1 MIISD
6 TSISR
11 PVLTSMVAA
20 GLVLFG
26 AISFT
31 RLSVRELPDVD
42 PPIVSVSVFL
52 RGANPRV
59 METTVT
65 DVLEEELST
74 IPGVRTISSSSSEQ
88 SSKITLEFTLDRD
101 LEVAAQDV
109 RDKVARVRGRLPEQ
123 IQEPVVTKQDAD
135 AQPFFWMAL
144 TADNYS
150 LLQLSDIADRIVKQR
165 LQSVDGVGRAQVFGE
180 KRYSM
185 RIWLSPSA
193 MASRGIT
200 VQDVQSA
207 ILTRNV
213 EIPAG
218 RIESVQREFSVR
230 SMGEL
235 KTPEEFADIVVAS
248 QGTQFVRLGDIARV
262 ELGPETRRSYLQ
274 FDGIPGVAV
283 GVVRQS
289 KANLIQVSDNIRA
302 EVRSIQEALPPG
314 VELTIGF
321 DSSEFVRQSIQEALQ
336 TLLLAGLLVVLIIF
350 VFLRDLR
357 ATFVPALAIPTAII
371 ATFAV
376 LYAFDF
382 SINQFTLLALI
393 LAMGIVVDD
402 AIIVME
408 NAYRHQEELGED
420 PVEAARRG
428 TSEIAFAVIATTIT
442 LVAVFLPLLFLQGTA
457 GRLFNEFGVALAG
470 SVIISSF
477 IALTLT
483 PMVCAKI
490 LRVPDS
496 HGKLFL
502 AFERGFNSIQDGY
515 RRLLDVAIHH
525 RLVVIV
531 AAVFVVL
538 GAGFA
543 FRALEREFIPTEDRG
558 FFIVFLRAPGGSSLE
573 YMIAH
578 QQQAERIVQNT
589 AGVEHHFSIIGFD
602 GGPVNTGIMFA
613 RLDQPEDRP
622 GRSVQDIVGEI
633 RGQLFAIPGVMAFAQ
648 VPPALG
654 FGRPVN
660 FVVRNPDFDSLV
672 VGMDQFLARAR
683 QIPGLINIDT
693 NLKVD
698 KPELEVSYDRD
709 RAEDLGVVISEVSS
723 TLQTLLGGQR
733 VGTFTRDSKLFYV
746 MLQLEDEDRA
756 TPSDLTNIYVRGRDG
771 TQVKLDAV
779 ASISETVGPT
789 QLNHF
794 DRVQSFTLTAGL
806 APGFTLGAAVDSLN
820 ALAAEILPRG
830 STTALAGESRELEES
845 GNTLY
850 FAFILAL
857 IVVYMVL
864 AAQFE
869 SLIHPLTVL
878 MSVPLAIT
886 GALVTLLIT
895 GSTLNLFSQ
904 IGMILLV
911 GLGTKNSI
919 LLVEYAN
926 QLKGRGMET
935 LDAILEAGRI
945 RLRPILMTSVA
956 TIIAMM
962 PIALGLGAGSASRR
976 PLGYVIVGGMLFSTV
991 LTLFLVPVVYVLLD
1005 AARVRLRRPRAALSP
1020 APMEGPS

>member
-1 MIISD
+1 MRISD
-6 TSISR
+6 TSIGR

-42 PPIVSVSVFL
+42 APVVSVRTFL

-88 SSKITLEFTLDRD
+88 TSNITLEFTLDRS

-109 RDKVARVRGRLPEQ
+109 RDKVARVRDRLPEQ
-123 IQEPVVTKQDAD
+123 IQEPVVAKQDAD
-135 AQPFFWMAL
+135 AQPFLWMAL
-144 TADNYS
+144 TADNYN
-150 LLQLSDIADRIVKQR
+150 LLQLSDIADRVVKQR

-180 KRYSM
+180 HRYSM
-185 RIWLSPSA
+185 RIWLSPTA
-193 MASRGIT
+193 MASRNIT

-218 RIESVQREFSVR
+218 RIESLQREFSVR

-235 KTPEEFADIVVAS
+235 KTPEEFAEIVVAS
-248 QGTQFVRLGDIARV
+248 QGTQFVRLGDIARI
-262 ELGPETRRSYLQ
+262 ELGSENRRSYLQ
-274 FDGIPGVAV
+274 FDGRPGVAV

-289 KANLIQVSDNIRA
+289 KANLIQVSDNVRA
-302 EVRSIQEALPPG
+302 EIRSIQEALPPG

-321 DSSEFVRQSIQEALQ
+321 DSSRFVRDSIREALQ
-336 TLLLAGLLVVLIIF
+336 TLIVAGLLVVLIIF

-357 ATFVPALAIPTAII
+357 ATFVPALAIPTAIV

-376 LYAFDF
+376 LYAFGF

-420 PVEAARRG
+420 PIEAARRG

-490 LRVPDS
+490 LRVPSS
-496 HGKLFL
+496 HGKLFMV
-502 AFERGFNSIQDGY
+502 FERGFTAIQDGY

-531 AAVFVVL
+531 GAVFVVL

-543 FRALEREFIPTEDRG
+543 FRALDREFIPTEDRG
-558 FFIVFLRAPGGSSLE
+558 FFIVFLQAPVGSSLE
-573 YMIAH
+573 YTIAH

-589 AGVEHHFSIIGFD
+589 PGVEHHFSVIGFFGNVD
-602 GGPVNTGIMFA
+602 TGIMFA
-613 RLDQPEDRP
+613 RLDEPEDRP
-622 GRSVQDIVGEI
+622 GRSVEDIVGEI
-633 RGQLFAIPGVMAFAQ
+633 RQQLFGIPGVMAFAQ
-648 VPPALG
+648 VPPAIG
-654 FGRPVN
+654 FGSPVN
-660 FVVRNPDFDSLV
+660 FVVRNPNFDSLV
-672 VGMDQFLARAR
+672 AGMDEFLARAR
-683 QIPGLINIDT
+683 QIPGLLNVDT

-709 RAEDLGVVISEVSS
+709 RAEDLGVVIADVSS
-723 TLQTLLGGQR
+723 TLQILLGGQR

-746 MLQLEDEDRA
+746 MLQLDDENRA
-756 TPSDLTNIYVRGRDG
+756 TPSDMTNIYVRGREG

-779 ASISETVGPT
+779 ASIKESVGPT
-789 QLNHF
+789 QLNHY
-794 DRVQSFTLTAGL
+794 DRVRSFTLTAGL

-820 ALAAEILPRG
+820 AAAAEILPGG
-830 STTALAGESRELEES
+830 SSTALAGESRELEES
-845 GNTLY
+845 GNALY

-869 SLIHPLTVL
+869 SLLHPLTVL
-878 MSVPLAIT
+878 MSVPLAVT

-962 PIALGLGAGSASRR
+962 PIALGLGAGSASRK

-1005 AARVRLRRPRAALSP
+1005 AARVRLRRPREALSP
-1020 APMEGPS
+1020 VPMEGRS

>member
-1 MIISD
+1 M
-6 TSISR
+6 T
-11 PVLTSMVAA
+11 TMVAIA
-20 GLVLFG
+20 LVLFG

-42 PPIVSVSVFL
+42 PPVVSVNVFL

-74 IPGVRTISSSSSEQ
+74 IPGVRTISSSSAEQ
-88 SSKITLEFTLDRD
+88 SSSVTLEFTLDRD

-135 AQPFFWMAL
+135 AQPFFWLAL

-180 KRYSM
+180 HRYSM
-185 RIWLSPSA
+185 RIWLSPTA
-193 MASRGIT
+193 MASRSIT

-218 RIESVQREFSVR
+218 RIESLQREFSVR
-230 SMGEL
+230 SLGEL

-248 QGTQFVRLGDIARV
+248 QGSQLVRLGDIARI
-262 ELGPETRRSYLQ
+262 ELGAENRRSYLQ
-274 FDGIPGVAV
+274 FDGTPGVAV

-289 KANLIQVSDNIRA
+289 KANLVEVSDNIQA
-302 EVRSIQEALPPG
+302 EIPAIREALPPG
-314 VELTIGF
+314 VELTQGF
-321 DSSEFVRQSIQEALQ
+321 DSSRYVRNSIQEAQ
-336 TLLLAGLLVVLIIF
+336 DTLILAGLLVVLIIF

-357 ATFVPALAIPTAII
+357 ATFVPALAIPTAIV

-376 LYAFDF
+376 LYAFGF

-408 NAYRHQEELGED
+408 NAYRHQEEFGED
-420 PVEAARRG
+420 PTTAARRG
-428 TSEIAFAVIATTIT
+428 TSEIAFAVIATTVS
-442 LVAVFLPLLFLQGTA
+442 LVAVFTPLAFLQGTA

-470 SVIISSF
+470 SVVISSF

-483 PMVCAKI
+483 PMVSAKV
-490 LRVPDS
+490 LRVPTS
-496 HGKLFL
+496 HGKLFMV
-502 AFERGFNSIQDGY
+502 FERAFVAIQDGY
-515 RRLLDVAIHH
+515 RRSLNLAVHH

-531 AAVFVVL
+531 GAVFVVL
-538 GAGFA
+538 SAGFA
-543 FRALEREFIPTEDRG
+543 FRALDREFIPTDDRG
-558 FFIVFLRAPGGSSLE
+558 YFIVFLQAPVGSSLDFTVG
-573 YMIAH
+573 H
-578 QQQAERIVQNT
+578 QQQAEQIVLNT
-589 AGVEHHFSIIGFD
+589 PGVQHYFSVIGFFGD
-602 GGPVNTGIMFA
+602 VNTGIMFA
-613 RLDQPEDRP
+613 RLDEPEDRP
-622 GRSVQDIVGEI
+622 GRSVQDIVDEI
-633 RGQLFAIPGVMAFAQ
+633 RGQLYGIPGVMAFAQ
-648 VPPALG
+648 VPPAIG
-654 FGRPVN
+654 FGNPVN

-672 VGMDQFLARAR
+672 AGMDEFLTRAR
-683 QIPGLINIDT
+683 QIPGLLNVDT

-698 KPELEVSYDRD
+698 KPELEISYDRD
-709 RAEDLGVVISEVSS
+709 RAEDLGVAIADISG
-723 TLQTLLGGQR
+723 TLQTLVGGQR
-733 VGTFTRDSKLFYV
+733 VGTFTRDSKLYYV
-746 MLQLEDEDRA
+746 VLQLDDEDRA
-756 TPSDLTNIYVRGRDG
+756 TPSDMTNIYVRGRDG
-771 TQVKLDAV
+771 EQVKLDAV
-779 ASISETVGPT
+779 ASINEDVGPT

-794 DRVQSFTLTAGL
+794 DRVRSFTLTAGL
-806 APGFTLGAAVDSLN
+806 AEGFTLGAALDSLN
-820 ALAAEILPRG
+820 ALAGEVLPRG

-845 GNTLY
+845 GTALY

-878 MSVPLAIT
+878 MSVPLAVT

-895 GSTLNLFSQ
+895 GSTLNMFSQ

-935 LDAILEAGRI
+935 LDAVLEAGRI

-956 TIIAMM
+956 TIVAMM

-976 PLGYVIVGGMLFSTV
+976 PLGYVIVGGMLFSTM

-1005 AARVRLRRPRAALSP
+1005 EARVRLSHRREALSP
-1020 APMEGPS
+1020 ARAESQ

>member
-1 MIISD
+1 
-6 TSISR
+6 
-11 PVLTSMVAA
+11 MVAIA
-20 GLVLFG
+20 LVLFG

-42 PPIVSVSVFL
+42 PPVVSVSTFL

-74 IPGVRTISSSSSEQ
+74 IPGVRTITSSSSEQ
-88 SSKITLEFTLDRD
+88 SSNVTLEFTLDRD

-144 TADNYS
+144 AADNYS
-150 LLQLSDIADRIVKQR
+150 LLELSDIADRVVKQR
-165 LQSVDGVGRAQVFGE
+165 LQSVDGVGRAQIFGE

-185 RIWLSPSA
+185 RIWLSPTA
-193 MASRGIT
+193 MVARNIT

-218 RIESVQREFSVR
+218 RIESQQREFSVR

-248 QGTQFVRLGDIARV
+248 QGSQLVRLGDIARI
-262 ELGPETRRSYLQ
+262 ELGPENRRGYLQ
-274 FDGIPGVAV
+274 FDGTPAVAV

-289 KANLIQVSDNIRA
+289 KANLVQVSDNIRA
-302 EVRSIQEALPPG
+302 EIPALREALPPG
-314 VELTIGF
+314 IELTLGF
-321 DSSEFVRQSIQEALQ
+321 DSSRFVRNSLQEAQ
-336 TLLLAGLLVVLIIF
+336 ETLILAGLLVILIIF

-357 ATFVPALAIPTAII
+357 ATFVPALAIPTAIV
-371 ATFAV
+371 ATSAV
-376 LYAFDF
+376 LYAFGF

-420 PVEAARRG
+420 PTTAARRG
-428 TSEIAFAVIATTIT
+428 TSEIAFAVIATTVT
-442 LVAVFLPLLFLQGTA
+442 LVAVFTPLLFLQGTA

-483 PMVCAKI
+483 PMVSAKV
-490 LRVPDS
+490 LRVPQS
-496 HGKLFL
+496 HGKLFM
-502 AFERGFNSIQDGY
+502 AFERGFIAIQDGY
-515 RRLLDVAIHH
+515 RRALDVAIHH
-525 RLVVIV
+525 RLAVV
-531 AAVFVVL
+531 ATAVLVVL
-538 GAGFA
+538 SAGFA
-543 FRALEREFIPTEDRG
+543 FRSLDREFIPTDDRG
-558 FFIVFLRAPGGSSLE
+558 FFIVFLQAPVGSTLE
-573 YMIAH
+573 YTIEH
-578 QQQAERIVQNT
+578 QQMAERIVQKT
-589 AGVEHHFSIIGFD
+589 PGVEHHFSVIGFF
-602 GGPVNTGIMFA
+602 GNVNTGIMFA
-613 RLDQPEDRP
+613 RLEEPENRP
-622 GRSVQDIVGEI
+622 GRSVQDIVDEV
-633 RGQLFAIPGVMAFAQ
+633 RGQLFGIPDVMAFAQ
-648 VPPALG
+648 VPPAIG
-654 FGRPVN
+654 FGSPLS

-672 VGMDQFLARAR
+672 VGMDEFLSRAR
-683 QIPGLINIDT
+683 QIPGLVNVDT
-693 NLKVD
+693 DLKVD
-698 KPELEVSYDRD
+698 KPELEISYDRD
-709 RAEDLGVVISEVSS
+709 RAEDLGVSIADISG

-733 VGTFTRDSKLFYV
+733 VGTFTRDSKLYNV
-746 MLQLEDEDRA
+746 LLQLDDEDRA
-756 TPSDLTNIYVRGRDG
+756 TPSDMTNIYVRGRDG
-771 TQVKLDAV
+771 EQIKLDAV
-779 ASISETVGPT
+779 ALINESVGPT
-789 QLNHF
+789 QLSHY
-794 DRVQSFTLTAGL
+794 DRVRSFTLTAGL
-806 APGFTLGAAVDSLN
+806 SPGFTLGAAVDSLN
-820 ALAAEILPRG
+820 ALAAEVLPRG
-830 STTALAGESRELEES
+830 STTALAGESRELEET
-845 GNTLY
+845 GNALY

-878 MSVPLAIT
+878 MSVPLAVT
-886 GALVTLLIT
+886 GALVTLMIT

-926 QLKGRGMET
+926 QLKGRGMDT
-935 LDAILEAGRI
+935 LDAVLEAGRI

-976 PLGYVIVGGMLFSTV
+976 PLGYVIVGGMLFSTL

-1005 AARVRLRRPRAALSP
+1005 AVRVRLTRKWGALSP
-1020 APMEGPS
+1020 ARAEGGP

>member
-1 MIISD
+1 MRISD
-6 TSISR
+6 TSIGR

-42 PPIVSVSVFL
+42 APVVSVRTFL

-88 SSKITLEFTLDRD
+88 TSNITLEFTLDRS

-109 RDKVARVRGRLPEQ
+109 RDKVARVRDRLPEQ
-123 IQEPVVTKQDAD
+123 IQEPVVAKQDAD
-135 AQPFFWMAL
+135 AQPFLWMAL
-144 TADNYS
+144 TADNYN
-150 LLQLSDIADRIVKQR
+150 LLQLSDIADRVVKQR

-180 KRYSM
+180 HRYSM
-185 RIWLSPSA
+185 RIWLSPTA
-193 MASRGIT
+193 MASRNIT

-218 RIESVQREFSVR
+218 RIESLQREFSVR

-235 KTPEEFADIVVAS
+235 KTPEEFAEIVVAS
-248 QGTQFVRLGDIARV
+248 QGTQFVRLGDIARI
-262 ELGPETRRSYLQ
+262 ELGSENRRSYLQ
-274 FDGIPGVAV
+274 FDGRPGVAV

-289 KANLIQVSDNIRA
+289 KANLIQVSDNVRA
-302 EVRSIQEALPPG
+302 EIRSIQEALPPG

-321 DSSEFVRQSIQEALQ
+321 DSSRFVRDSIREALQ
-336 TLLLAGLLVVLIIF
+336 TLIVAGLLVVLIIF

-357 ATFVPALAIPTAII
+357 ATFVPALAIPTAIV

-376 LYAFDF
+376 LYAFGF

-420 PVEAARRG
+420 PIEAARRG

-490 LRVPDS
+490 LRVPSS
-496 HGKLFL
+496 HGKLFMV
-502 AFERGFNSIQDGY
+502 FERGFTAIQDGY

-531 AAVFVVL
+531 GAVFVVL

-543 FRALEREFIPTEDRG
+543 FRALDREFIPTEDRG
-558 FFIVFLRAPGGSSLE
+558 FFIVFLQAPVGSSLE
-573 YMIAH
+573 YTIAH

-589 AGVEHHFSIIGFD
+589 PGVEHHFSVIGFFGNVD
-602 GGPVNTGIMFA
+602 TGIMFA
-613 RLDQPEDRP
+613 RLDEPEDRP
-622 GRSVQDIVGEI
+622 GRSVEDIVGEI
-633 RGQLFAIPGVMAFAQ
+633 REQLFGIPGIRAFAQ
-648 VPPALG
+648 VPPAIG
-654 FGRPVN
+654 FGSPVN

-672 VGMDQFLARAR
+672 AGMDEFLARAR
-683 QIPGLINIDT
+683 QIPGLLNVDT

-709 RAEDLGVVISEVSS
+709 RAEDLGVVIADVSS
-723 TLQTLLGGQR
+723 TLQILLGGQR

-746 MLQLEDEDRA
+746 MLQLDDENRA
-756 TPSDLTNIYVRGRDG
+756 TPSDMTNIYVRGREG

-779 ASISETVGPT
+779 ASIKESVGPT
-789 QLNHF
+789 QLNHY
-794 DRVQSFTLTAGL
+794 DRVRSFTLTAGL

-820 ALAAEILPRG
+820 AAAAEILPRG
-830 STTALAGESRELEES
+830 SSTALAGESRELEES
-845 GNTLY
+845 GNALY

-869 SLIHPLTVL
+869 SLLHPLTVL
-878 MSVPLAIT
+878 MSVPLAVT

-1005 AARVRLRRPRAALSP
+1005 AARVRLRRPREALSP
-1020 APMEGPS
+1020 VPMEGRS

>member
-1 MIISD
+1 
-6 TSISR
+6 
-11 PVLTSMVAA
+11 MVATA
-20 GLVLFG
+20 LVLFG

-42 PPIVSVSVFL
+42 PPVVSVSTFL

-88 SSKITLEFTLDRD
+88 SSNITLEFTLDRD

-109 RDKVARVRGRLPEQ
+109 RDKVSRVRGRLPEQ

-144 TADNYS
+144 T
-150 LLQLSDIADRIVKQR
+150 
-165 LQSVDGVGRAQVFGE
+165 VDGVGRAQVFGE

-185 RIWLSPSA
+185 RVWLSPSA

-248 QGTQFVRLGDIARV
+248 QGSQLVRLGDIARV
-262 ELGPETRRSYLQ
+262 ELGPESLRSYLQ
-274 FDGIPGVAV
+274 FDGTPGVAV

-289 KANLIQVSDNIRA
+289 KANLVQVSDNIRA
-302 EVRSIQEALPPG
+302 EIPAIQEALPPG

-321 DSSEFVRQSIQEALQ
+321 DSSRFVRASIQEAQ
-336 TLLLAGLLVVLIIF
+336 ETLILAGLLVVLIIF
-350 VFLRDLR
+350 VFLRNLR
-357 ATFVPALAIPTAII
+357 ATFVPALAIPTAIV

-376 LYAFDF
+376 LYAFGF

-420 PVEAARRG
+420 PETAAKKG
-428 TSEIAFAVIATTIT
+428 TSEIAFAVIATTVT
-442 LVAVFLPLLFLQGTA
+442 LVAVFTPLAFLQGTA

-470 SVIISSF
+470 AVVVSSF

-483 PMVCAKI
+483 PMVSAKI
-490 LRVPDS
+490 LRVPTS
-496 HGKLFL
+496 HGKLFM
-502 AFERGFNSIQDGY
+502 AFERALVGIQDGY
-515 RRLLDVAIHH
+515 RRLLDIAVHH
-525 RLVVIV
+525 RLAVVV
-531 AAVFVVL
+531 GAVFVVL
-538 GAGFA
+538 SAGFA
-543 FRALEREFIPTEDRG
+543 FRALEREFIPTDDRG
-558 FFIVFLRAPGGSSLE
+558 YFIVFLQAPVGATLE
-573 YMIAH
+573 YTIEH
-578 QQQAERIVQNT
+578 QQIAERIVQNT
-589 AGVEHHFSIIGFD
+589 EGVEHHFSVVGFFGD
-602 GGPVNTGIMFA
+602 VNTGIMFA
-613 RLDQPEDRP
+613 RLKEPEDRR
-622 GRSVQDIVGEI
+622 GRSLEQIVGEI
-633 RGQLFAIPGVMAFAQ
+633 RGQLFGIPGVMAFAQ
-648 VPPALG
+648 IPPAIG
-654 FGRPVN
+654 FGNPVN

-683 QIPGLINIDT
+683 QVPGLVNVDS

-698 KPELEVSYDRD
+698 KPELEISYDRD
-709 RAEDLGVVISEVSS
+709 RAEDLGVSIADISS
-723 TLQTLLGGQR
+723 TLQTMLGGQR
-733 VGTFTRDSKLFYV
+733 VGTFTRDSKLYYV
-746 MLQLEDEDRA
+746 VLQLEDEDRA
-756 TPSDLTNIYVRGRDG
+756 TPDDMTNIYVQSRDG
-771 TQVKLDAV
+771 TPVKLDAV
-779 ASISETVGPT
+779 ASITETVGPT
-789 QLNHF
+789 QLSHF
-794 DRVQSFTLTAGL
+794 DRVRSFTVSAGL
-806 APGFTLGAAVDSLN
+806 SQGLTLGAAIDTLN
-820 ALAAEILPRG
+820 AIAAEVLPRG
-830 STTALAGESRELEES
+830 STTALAGESRELEDS
-845 GNTLY
+845 GNALY

-878 MSVPLAIT
+878 MSVPLAVT
-886 GALVTLLIT
+886 GALFTLLIT
-895 GSTLNLFSQ
+895 GSTLNMFSQ

-911 GLGTKNSI
+911 GLVTKNSI

-926 QLKGRGMET
+926 QLKDRGMET
-935 LDAILEAGRI
+935 LEAVLEAGRI

-976 PLGYVIVGGMLFSTV
+976 PLGYAIVGGMLFSTI

-1005 AARVRLRRPRAALSP
+1005 AVRARFSQRAESLTP
-1020 APMEGPS
+1020 ARAEGP

>member
-1 MIISD
+1 VRISD
-6 TSISR
+6 TSIGR
-11 PVLTSMVAA
+11 PVLTTMVATA
-20 GLVLFG
+20 LVLFG

-42 PPIVSVSVFL
+42 PPVVSVRVFL
-52 RGANPRV
+52 RSANPRV

-74 IPGVRTISSSSSEQ
+74 IPGVRTITSSSAEQ
-88 SSKITLEFTLDRD
+88 SSNITLEFTLDRD

-185 RIWLSPSA
+185 RIWLSPTA
-193 MASRGIT
+193 MASRSIT

-235 KTPEEFADIVVAS
+235 KTPEEFANIVVAS
-248 QGTQFVRLGDIARV
+248 QGAQLVRLGDIARI
-262 ELGPETRRSYLQ
+262 ELGPENRRGYLQ
-274 FDGIPGVAV
+274 FDGTPGVAV

-289 KANLIQVSDNIRA
+289 KSNLVEVSDNIRS
-302 EVRSIQEALPPG
+302 EVVAIREALPPG
-314 VELTIGF
+314 VELTLGF
-321 DSSEFVRQSIQEALQ
+321 DRADSVRASIQEAQQ
-336 TLLLAGLLVVLIIF
+336 TLILAGLLVILIIF

-371 ATFAV
+371 STFAV
-376 LYAFDF
+376 LYAFGF

-393 LAMGIVVDD
+393 MAMGIVVDD

-420 PVEAARRG
+420 PTTAARRG
-428 TSEIAFAVIATTIT
+428 TSEIAFAVIATTIA
-442 LVAVFLPLLFLQGTA
+442 LVAVFTPLAFLQGTA

-470 SVIISSF
+470 SVVISSF

-483 PMVCAKI
+483 PMVSAKV
-490 LRVPDS
+490 LRVPSS
-496 HGKLFL
+496 HGKLFM
-502 AFERGFNSIQDGY
+502 AFERGLIAIQDGY

-525 RLVVIV
+525 RLFVVMG
-531 AAVFVVL
+531 AVFVVL
-538 GAGFA
+538 SAGFA
-543 FRALEREFIPTEDRG
+543 FRALDREFIPTDDRG
-558 FFIVFLRAPGGSSLE
+558 FFIVFLQAPVGSTLE
-573 YMIAH
+573 FTVEH

-589 AGVEHHFSIIGFD
+589 PGVKHHFSVIGFF
-602 GGPVNTGIMFA
+602 GNVNTGIMFA
-613 RLDQPEDRP
+613 RLEEPEDRP
-622 GRSVQDIVGEI
+622 GRSVEDIVAEI
-633 RGQLFAIPGVMAFAQ
+633 RTQLFGIPDVMAFAQ
-648 VPPALG
+648 VPPAIG
-654 FGRPVN
+654 FGSPLS

-672 VGMDQFLARAR
+672 AGMDVFLARAR
-683 QIPGLINIDT
+683 QIPGLLNVDT
-693 NLKVD
+693 DLKVD
-698 KPELEVSYDRD
+698 KPELEISYDRD
-709 RAEDLGVVISEVSS
+709 RAEDLGVSIADISS

-733 VGTFTRDSKLFYV
+733 VGTFTRDSKLYYV
-746 MLQLEDEDRA
+746 MLQLEEEDRA
-756 TPSDLTNIYVRGRDG
+756 TPSDMTNIYVRGRDG
-771 TQVKLDAV
+771 QQVKLDAV
-779 ASISETVGPT
+779 TQIDESVGPT

-794 DRVQSFTLTAGL
+794 DRVRSFALTAGL
-806 APGFTLGAAVDSLN
+806 APDFTLGAAVDSLN
-820 ALAAEILPRG
+820 ALAAEVLPRG
-830 STTALAGESRELEES
+830 STTALAGESRELEET
-845 GNTLY
+845 GNALY

-869 SLIHPLTVL
+869 SLVHPLTVL

-886 GALVTLLIT
+886 GALFTLLIT
-895 GSTLNLFSQ
+895 GSPLNMFSQ

-926 QLKGRGMET
+926 QLKERGMDT
-935 LDAILEAGRI
+935 LDAVLEAGRI

-962 PIALGLGAGSASRR
+962 PIALGLGAGSESRR

-991 LTLFLVPVVYVLLD
+991 LTLFLVPVVYVLMD
-1005 AARVRLRRPRAALSP
+1005 EARARLRLKRKVLEPVRAESP
-1020 APMEGPS
+1020 